1 MNGALVETVRRAR
14 ELLGLD
20 YREISRALQVHPSTL
35 YRWRTDEASVSDR
48 GRRRSAALSR
58 FLDEVERAF
67 PEPDLRREWFD
78 APLKAF
84 AGRTPREFLQA
95 GRTDLLAGY
104 LVRDRA
110 ETARE
115 DTPAVEEVAAPSS
128 RSGEKKRSAG
138 EGEQPRRTGG
148 EPSGVVEAGYDE
160 APVPLCLVDRELRV
174 VRMNRGMAAVTGE
187 SAAGTPLRRLLPGV
201 GDDVEHRLRA
211 ALADDEPARDV
222 DLPRRGGRGPPEGA
236 WRIHME
242 PVRSEAGAVVGGSV
256 VLEDVGEALRS
267 RRRLRRSLGSLR
279 SAVRAAPYPVTLAAL
294 DGEILEVSRALL
306 ELTGRSR
313 GDLLTL
319 DGWFDTLFG
328 EDRER
333 AREWLEAVLAG
344 DADPSAGEWP
354 VRTRS
359 GEIRIWD
366 FTPIPLDPLPD
377 GRPVALLTALDVT
390 DRKRSMERM
399 RLLADAGATFTEEYG
414 SEEILDALAKRMVR
428 TVADFAIAYLRT
440 GDGTLRRVARAHRN
454 PAKDELL
461 ERLDDAPPLPEDH
474 PLVRRLFE
482 TGDGIL
488 LRPVRGESLATISEH
503 VHVVERLE
511 PISAIAVPLIGRDGP
526 VGAIAVFTCEGG
538 RPAFVDEDRTTVAEI
553 ARRAGVTIDNERLQR
568 EERQARRWAQYRAD
582 RLAALQRATAAL
594 TRALTVEDVRDALV
608 DEGASAL
615 GADGGALILVSDDGE
630 WLEVTLSSESDERLR
645 EEWSRLPARADPPT
659 PGSEVVE
666 TGESLFISSLEEW
679 RQRYPHLDDLL
690 EELGGRSICYVPV
703 ERRGRT
709 VGALALR
716 FPDERAFPDDERTV
730 LEALGQLAAHGLER
744 ARLFEAERRAREEAE
759 VANVAKSQ
767 FLSVV
772 SHELRTPLN
781 GILGNAS
788 ILDEGIPGELSPGQR
803 EHVQRIRAAADHL
816 TSLID
821 EILTYSRAEAG
832 KQEVR
837 TAVVDVRNLVREVA
851 ELLEPRAAG
860 KDLGMRVSVPD
871 EPVEVRT
878 DAGKVRQILLNL
890 VGNAVKFTDEGRVE
904 IRLRDDGERPEL
916 EVRDTGPGIPPDA
929 RDRIF
934 EPFVQ
939 VDQTRT
945 RRKGG
950 TGMGLAVVARQAE
963 LLEAELEVEEAP
975 GGGALFRLRLP
986 GGDAP
991 LEQESS

>member
-1 MNGALVETVRRAR
+1 M
-14 ELLGLD
+14 
-20 YREISRALQVHPSTL
+20 
-35 YRWRTDEASVSDR
+35 
-48 GRRRSAALSR
+48 
-58 FLDEVERAF
+58 
-67 PEPDLRREWFD
+67 
-78 APLKAF
+78 
-84 AGRTPREFLQA
+84 
-95 GRTDLLAGY
+95 
-104 LVRDRA
+104 
-110 ETARE
+110 
-115 DTPAVEEVAAPSS
+115 
-128 RSGEKKRSAG
+128 
-138 EGEQPRRTGG
+138 
-148 EPSGVVEAGYDE
+148 VEAGYED
-160 APVPLCLVDRELRV
+160 APIPLCLVDREIRV

-187 SAAGTPLRRLLPGV
+187 VESAVGTPLGDLLPGV
-201 GDDVEHRLRA
+201 AGQVEARLRS
-211 ALADDEPARDV
+211 ALARNEAVRDV
-222 DLPRRGGRGPPEGA
+222 DLPRTGGRGPPEGA
-236 WRIHME
+236 WRLHME
-242 PVRSEAGAVVGGSV
+242 PVASESGAAVGGSV
-256 VLEDVGEALRS
+256 ALEDVGEALRS

-294 DGEILEVSRALL
+294 DGEILEVSQVLL

-313 GDLLTL
+313 GELLTL
-319 DGWFDTLFG
+319 DRWFDTLFG

-333 AREWLEAVLAG
+333 AGEWLEAVLAG

-359 GEIRIWD
+359 GEVRIWD

-399 RLLADAGATFTEEYG
+399 RLLADAGATFTEQHR
-414 SEEILDALAKRMVR
+414 SEEILEDLAERMVH
-428 TVADFAIAYLRT
+428 TVADYAVAYLRT
-440 GDGTLRRVARAHRN
+440 GDGTLRRVARAHRD
-454 PAKDELL
+454 PAKEELL
-461 ERLDDAPPLPEDH
+461 ERLDDVPPLPREH

-482 TGDGIL
+482 TGEAML
-488 LRPVRGESLATISEH
+488 LRPVREESLTTTPEH
-503 VHVVERLE
+503 LRIVESLQ
-511 PISAIAVPLIGRDGP
+511 PVSAIAVPLIGRDGP
-526 VGAIAVFTCEGG
+526 VGGIGVFTCEGG
-538 RPAFVDEDRTTVAEI
+538 RPAFGDEDRTAVAEI

-568 EERQARRWAQYRAD
+568 EERRARRWAQYRAD

-594 TRALTVEDVRDALV
+594 TRALTVEDIRDALV
-608 DEGASAL
+608 DEGAAAL
-615 GADGGALILVSDDGE
+615 GADGGALLLATDDGE
-630 WLEVTLSSESDERLR
+630 WLEVTLSSESDDRLR
-645 EEWSRLPARADPPT
+645 EEWSRLPARSDPPT
-659 PGSEVVE
+659 PGSQVVD

-679 RQRYPHLDDLL
+679 RQRYPHLDGLL

-759 VANVAKSQ
+759 VASVAKSQ

-788 ILDEGIPGELSPGQR
+788 ILEEGIPGELNPGQR
-803 EHVQRIRAAADHL
+803 KHVRRIRAAADHL
-816 TSLID
+816 TSLIE

-837 TAVVDVRNLVREVA
+837 TSVVDVRSLVREVA
-851 ELLEPRAAG
+851 ELLEPRAAR
-860 KDLGMRVSVPD
+860 KELDLAVTVPD
-871 EPVEVRT
+871 DPVEVRT

-890 VGNAVKFTDEGRVE
+890 VGNAVKFTEEGAVE
-904 IRLRDDGERPEL
+904 IRLRDDGGGPEL

-963 LLEAELEVEEAP
+963 LLEAEVEVRGAP
-975 GGGALFRLRLP
+975 GGGAIFRLRLP
-986 GGDAP
+986 AGDGP
-991 LEQESS
+991 PERESS